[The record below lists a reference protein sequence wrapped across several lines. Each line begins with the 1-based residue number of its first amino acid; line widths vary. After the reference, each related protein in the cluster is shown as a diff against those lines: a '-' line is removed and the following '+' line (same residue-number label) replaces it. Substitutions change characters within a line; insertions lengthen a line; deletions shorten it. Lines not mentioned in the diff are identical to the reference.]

1 MQEHNLTES
10 DIKTLKYEKRMG
22 YVFAGFILTGGV
34 LSNIV
39 FIATNSEREWSLLLL
54 RDWLLLLLID
64 FVVIG
69 LSFLVAFLMNRKINK
84 DLRAGTKMV
93 TVEKIARK
101 KYEIDYEVGSGSLYI
116 PGLGDRFPKL
126 WGQEMK
132 PYSKYVLTVN
142 GIEYNAEKELF
153 DTVEEGDFIEVHEA
167 KYSEVLLG
175 LTEHKTE

>member
-1 MQEHNLTES
+1 MRECNITEN
-10 DIKTLKYEKRMG
+10 DIKTLKYEKRIG
-22 YVFAGFILTGGV
+22 YVFAGFILTGGA

-64 FVVIG
+64 FVIIG

-93 TVEKIARK
+93 TIGKIARK
-101 KYEIDYEVGSGSLYI
+101 EHQIDYEAGSGSL
-116 PGLGDRFPKL
+116 
-126 WGQEMK
+126 GQEMK

-142 GIEYNAEKELF
+142 GIEYNVEKELF
-153 DTVEEGDFIEVHEA
+153 DTVEEGDFIEAHEA

-175 LTEHKTE
+175 LAEHKTD